1 MATRSTIALEFADG
15 TVEQVYC
22 HWDGYLEH
30 NGQILL
36 KHYSNPF
43 VLRDLIDGGA
53 ISSLGQKVGTKHPF
67 SKFEI
72 DNQNPDFDKLIAQV
86 KLADEQGFTTF
97 YARDRGEDLVK
108 HKFKDYA
115 DYKANAQSEEYN
127 YILRNVDGK
136 ATWFVEFYGEFDG
149 LLEQAIMD
157 EQDRKAQEEM
167 A

>member
-36 KHYSNPF
+36 KHYSDPF
-43 VLRDLIDGGA
+43 KLQRLIDLGA
-53 ISSLGQKVGTKHPF
+53 ISSLGP
-67 SKFEI
+67 EI
-72 DNQNPDFDKLIAQV
+72 GEKQDFDKRDTQNDNWSLI
-86 KLADEQGFTTF
+86 

-127 YILRNVDGK
+127 YILRTDGK
-136 ATWFVEFYGEFDG
+136 WYVEFYGEFDG
-149 LLEQAIMD
+149 LLEQAIMN
-157 EQDRKAQEEM
+157 EQDAKAQEEI

>member
-22 HWDGYLEH
+22 HWDGYLSN

-36 KHYSNPF
+36 QHYSDPF
-43 VLRDLIDGGA
+43 KLQRLIDLGA
-53 ISSLGQKVGTKHPF
+53 ISSLG
-67 SKFEI
+67 SEI
-72 DNQNPDFDKLIAQV
+72 GEKQDFDKRDTHNDNWSLI
-86 KLADEQGFTTF
+86 

-108 HKFKDYA
+108 HRFKDYA

-127 YILRNVDGK
+127 YILRTDGK
-136 ATWFVEFYGEFDG
+136 WYVEFYGEFDG

-157 EQDRKAQEEM
+157 EQDAKAQEET

>member
-15 TVEQVYC
+15 TVQQVYC
-22 HWDGYLEH
+22 HWDGYLSN

-36 KHYSNPF
+36 RHYSDPF
-43 VLRDLIDGGA
+43 KLQRLIDLGA
-53 ISSLGQKVGTKHPF
+53 ISSLGP
-67 SKFEI
+67 EI
-72 DNQNPDFDKLIAQV
+72 GEKQDFDKRDTHNDNWSLI
-86 KLADEQGFTTF
+86 

-115 DYKANAQSEEYN
+115 DYRANCQFEEYN

-136 ATWFVEFYGEFDG
+136 TTWFVEFYGEFDG

>member
-22 HWDGYLEH
+22 HWDGYLSN

-36 KHYSNPF
+36 KHYSDPF
-43 VLRDLIDGGA
+43 KLQRLIDLGA
-53 ISSLGQKVGTKHPF
+53 ISSLGP
-67 SKFEI
+67 EI
-72 DNQNPDFDKLIAQV
+72 GEKQDFDKRDTHNDNWSLI
-86 KLADEQGFTTF
+86 

-108 HKFKDYA
+108 HRFKDYA

-127 YILRNVDGK
+127 YILRTDGK
-136 ATWFVEFYGEFDG
+136 WYVEFYGEFDG
-149 LLEQAIMD
+149 LLEQAIMN
-157 EQDRKAQEEM
+157 EQDAKAQEEI

>member
-22 HWDGYLEH
+22 HWDGYLEN

-36 KHYSNPF
+36 RHYSDPF
-43 VLRDLIDGGA
+43 KLQRLIDLGA
-53 ISSLGQKVGTKHPF
+53 ISSLAP
-67 SKFEI
+67 SI
-72 DNQNPDFDKLIAQV
+72 DKPEGHSFNKSVDGYTV
-86 KLADEQGFTTF
+86 F
-97 YARDRGEDLVK
+97 YARDRGEELSK

-157 EQDRKAQEEM
+157 EQDAKAQEEVE
-167 A
+167 

>member
-15 TVEQVYC
+15 TVQQVYC
-22 HWDGYLEH
+22 HWDGYLSN

-36 KHYSNPF
+36 QHYSDPF
-43 VLRDLIDGGA
+43 KLQRLIDLGA
-53 ISSLGQKVGTKHPF
+53 ISSLRP
-67 SKFEI
+67 EI
-72 DNQNPDFDKLIAQV
+72 GEKQDFNKRDTQNDNWSLI
-86 KLADEQGFTTF
+86 

-108 HKFKDYA
+108 HTYKDYA
-115 DYKANAQSEEYN
+115 DYKANAQFEEYN

-157 EQDRKAQEEM
+157 EQDARAQEET

>member
-22 HWDGYLEH
+22 HWDGYLSN

-36 KHYSNPF
+36 RHYSDPF
-43 VLRDLIDGGA
+43 KLQRLIDLGA
-53 ISSLGQKVGTKHPF
+53 ISSLGP
-67 SKFEI
+67 EI
-72 DNQNPDFDKLIAQV
+72 GEKQDFDKRETQNDNWSLI
-86 KLADEQGFTTF
+86 

-108 HKFKDYA
+108 HRFKDYA

-127 YILRNVDGK
+127 YILRTDGK
-136 ATWFVEFYGEFDG
+136 WYVEFYGEFDG

-157 EQDRKAQEEM
+157 EQDAKAQEET

>member
-22 HWDGYLEH
+22 HWDGYLSN

-36 KHYSNPF
+36 RHYSDPF
-43 VLRDLIDGGA
+43 KLQRLIDLGA
-53 ISSLGQKVGTKHPF
+53 ISSLGP
-67 SKFEI
+67 EI
-72 DNQNPDFDKLIAQV
+72 GEKQDFDKRETQNDNWSLI
-86 KLADEQGFTTF
+86 

-108 HKFKDYA
+108 HRFKDYA
-115 DYKANAQSEEYN
+115 DYKANSQSEEYN
-127 YILRNVDGK
+127 YILRTDGK
-136 ATWFVEFYGEFDG
+136 WYVEFYGEFDG

-157 EQDRKAQEEM
+157 EQDAKAQEET